1 MKLLSIINGVGQYE
15 TKYIYATGELTND
28 AMICWMLDW
37 ANSDDE
43 RYKNLSQDILRLF
56 TDNEH
61 LYVDFINIKKQ
72 YKNIDILVE
81 VNDSEVIVIEDKV
94 YTSHHSSQLERYKEI
109 IDNSEEYKNY
119 NKHYVYYKIG
129 NECSYNGVEQAKYK
143 RISRDAILNVI
154 KRYIYLGNNLL
165 NDYIDYLED
174 METTFNMYKSEDD
187 INKWYWQTWEG
198 YYNHLQVQK
207 NIEEFCW
214 NFVSNPKGGFL
225 AFFWNWK
232 ELKYIKDNREIDYLL
247 YPQIESNSGNS
258 DGDKTKLTFKL
269 KCQDSDYRKE
279 IRNFIYGRLKEL
291 LIKYISIDDIRKPR
305 FKNGLHMTITEIKN
319 INTRTKLDEVIKLS
333 EKCIDEIEM
342 DI

>member
-1 MKLLSIINGVGQYE
+1 MKPNIFN
-15 TKYIYATGELTND
+15 YATGELTND

-56 TDNEH
+56 TGDED
-61 LYVDFINIKKQ
+61 LYVESVKIKRQ
-72 YKNIDILVE
+72 YKNIDIIVE
-81 VNDSEVIVIEDKV
+81 INNSHVIVIEDKV
-94 YTSHHSSQLERYKEI
+94 YTSHHSNQLERYREI
-109 IDNSEEYKNY
+109 IESSEEYNDY

-258 DGDKTKLTFKL
+258 DGDKTKLAFKL
-269 KCQDSDYRKE
+269 KCEDADYRKE
-279 IRNFIYGRLKEL
+279 IRNSIYGRLEEL
-291 LIKYISIDDIRKPR
+291 LRQYISIDDIRKPK
-305 FKNGLHMTITEIKN
+305 FKDGLHMTIVEIKN